1 MILILVDFMKKELRK
16 VIKINGVKEE
26 NHIKFKQTTK
36 GIWYCDGLVVYNED
50 ITKAIDESSSAME
63 HVVKVLINKN
73 SGIE

>member
-1 MILILVDFMKKELRK
+1 M
-16 VIKINGVKEE
+16 NGVKEE

-50 ITKAIDESSSAME
+50 ITKAINKAGGAME
-63 HVVKVLINKN
+63 HVVKVLIDKN

>member
-1 MILILVDFMKKELRK
+1 M
-16 VIKINGVKEE
+16 NGVKEE

-50 ITKAIDESSSAME
+50 ITKAINKASSAME
-63 HVVKVLINKN
+63 HVVRVLIDKN